1 MSGARGG
8 IEAGQVKTEGR
19 IKHDELKGYVRECVL
34 TGFVNTT
41 KMAAVDNTGIGTE
54 GMLAD

>member
-1 MSGARGG
+1 M
-8 IEAGQVKTEGR
+8 EPEEEPGQVKTQGR
-19 IKHDELKGYVRECVL
+19 IKHAELKGYVRECVL

-41 KMAAVDNTGIGTE
+41 SMAAVDNTGMGTE